1 MSRRKPHTMNQF
13 SNNPENPQWQGNA
26 PSPYGY
32 GEQYVEPA
40 PAQPTSSGSVPPPS
54 AYSMPVSYPPANQYP
69 AYPGMP
75 PANQYPAYP
84 GMPPGF
90 MAPPEKGQGMAVAG
104 LVLGIISMIAWLL
117 PFIG

>member
-1 MSRRKPHTMNQF
+1 
-13 SNNPENPQWQGNA
+13 
-26 PSPYGY
+26 
-32 GEQYVEPA
+32 
-40 PAQPTSSGSVPPPS
+40 
-54 AYSMPVSYPPANQYP
+54 MPVSYPPANQYP

-117 PFIG
+117 PFIGLPISVIGIVLAALGRRSVSRRKMATVGLVLSIIALVLTFINAALGVYLYLHRMGY